1 MADTGKRVAQHLEEL
16 LRGSGAVHKAYRQI
30 PFIIPIN
37 FQCTLMEPAKSI
49 YERLQGLEGGEV
61 ATVSFSPGFPA
72 ADIHDCGAAVFAYGT
87 SQAAAQRA
95 VDALADEIVRREA
108 EWTGKIYDPAVAGC
122 PAAPK
127 G

>member
-49 YERLQGLEGGEV
+49 YERLESLEGGDV

-72 ADIHDCGAAVFAYGT
+72 ADIHHCGAAVFAYGK
-87 SQAAAQRA
+87 SEEAARRA
-95 VDALADEIVRREA
+95 VAALAEEIIRREA
-108 EWTGKIYDPAVAGC
+108 EWTGTIYDPPC
-122 PAAPK
+122 
-127 G
+127 